1 MQLQRG
7 ESNIDPYA
15 EKPSTGSRTL
25 SNVRCEG
32 CSRLLAELVT
42 TPYKLFCVKCKMY
55 AEK

>member
-1 MQLQRG
+1 MQLQRS
-7 ESNIDPYA
+7 ENPVDPYA
-15 EKPSTGSRTL
+15 ETPPNGSRTL

-42 TPYKLFCVKCKMY
+42 TPYRLFCVKCKMY